1 MKLKQRIVI
10 VLSLVI
16 FCFQVKAQ
24 DVTLDSLKNI
34 LKNAKHDTTRC
45 IALSDLIG
53 TENDDK
59 IWPLY
64 NEQLLKI
71 AEKGANN
78 SSLNN
83 KEKIFYLEFLADALN
98 NKGYLSSK
106 QGDIP
111 KALEY
116 YNSSIKIKEKAHD
129 KKGIAAILNNLGSI
143 YMKQGDIPKA
153 LDYMHR
159 SLKIQEEIDDKN
171 GIAYSLNNIATIY
184 INMKDYTNAL
194 AYFTKSLKIKEGLK
208 NKMGVATTLNNIAA
222 VYTKQNNLSKA
233 LEFHQ
238 KSLTIREQIKDKLG
252 IANSLVNMGGIYFTQ
267 GNTTQALKN
276 FQLGLKMQEEILDK
290 TGASMTLISIAEL
303 LLQKGKPKEALSYAS
318 RSLQLGKELNFP
330 ENIRRSAFIL
340 RKIYKDIGNYKEAY
354 KMYELET
361 QMNEKIYSAEAKK
374 EAIRKQIQYVFEK
387 KAAADSVLN
396 AQERIV
402 KNAELKAKNLELTH
416 EKTKELSLYG
426 GLTLVLIFS
435 FFLYKRYKVIYN
447 QKEIISLKEQE
458 TNRQKILLEVKNKE
472 IVDSITYAKRIQSA
486 ILPPA
491 KIVKECLKESF
502 ILYKPRNIVAG
513 DFYWMEQIQ
522 NGIIFAAADCTGHGV
537 PGAMVSV
544 VCNNALNRSVREYG
558 LVNPG
563 EILDKTRELVISEFK
578 KSDDEMKDGMDI
590 SLCKFEFEPTNDPQ
604 INWNGIKLRWSGA
617 NNPLWIIREN
627 KIIEHKGDKQPIGF
641 YIDPKPFTTHL
652 IELQQN
658 DIIYIFTDGYQDQF
672 GGSTHFENGKK
683 IKTSRMKE
691 LFLSISH
698 KPMNEQKDIIDQFF
712 EDWKRNLD
720 QVDDV
725 CVIGVRI

>member
-1 MKLKQRIVI
+1 MKQRILI
-10 VLSLVI
+10 ISSLI
-16 FCFQVKAQ
+16 FFCLHVKAQ
-24 DVTLDSLKNI
+24 DRTIDSLKNI
-34 LKNAKHDTTRC
+34 LKSAKHDTARC
-45 IALSDLIG
+45 TALSDLIG
-53 TENDDK
+53 AENDDK

-64 NEQLLKI
+64 NEQLLKLS
-71 AEKGANN
+71 EKGANN
-78 SSLNN
+78 SALTK
-83 KEKIFYLEFLADALN
+83 KEKKFYLEFLADALN

-106 QGDIP
+106 QGNIP
-111 KALEY
+111 KALEF
-116 YNSSIKIKEKAHD
+116 YNKSIKIKEKAND

-143 YMKQGDIPKA
+143 HLRQGDIPKA
-153 LDYMHR
+153 LDYMHK
-159 SLKIQEEIDDKN
+159 SLKIQEEINDKN

-184 INMKDYTNAL
+184 INMKDYQNAL
-194 AYFTKSLKIKEGLK
+194 IYFNRSLEIREGLK
-208 NKMGVATTLNNIAA
+208 NKMGIATTYNNIAA

-233 LEFHQ
+233 LEYHQ
-238 KSLTIREQIKDKLG
+238 KSLALRTEIKDKLG

-267 GNTTQALKN
+267 GNNTQALKN
-276 FQLGLKMQEEILDK
+276 FHLGLKMQEEILDK
-290 TGASMTLISIAEL
+290 TGASMTLINIAEL
-303 LLQKGKPKEALSYAS
+303 LLKKGKTREALTYAT

-330 ENIRRSAFIL
+330 DNIRRSAFIL
-340 RKIYKDIGNYKEAY
+340 RKIYQKTGQYKEAY
-354 KMYELET
+354 QMFELET

-374 EAIRKQIQYVFEK
+374 EAIRKQIQYVYEK

-402 KNAELKAKNLELTH
+402 KNAELKAKNVQLKH
-416 EKTKELSLYG
+416 EKTKEISLYG
-426 GLTLVLIFS
+426 GLAIVLIFS
-435 FFLYKRYKVIYN
+435 FFLYKRYKITYN
-447 QKEIISLKEQE
+447 QKEIISVKEQE
-458 TNRQKILLEVKNKE
+458 TNRQKILLEIKNKE
-472 IVDSITYAKRIQSA
+472 IMDSITYAKRIQSA

-491 KIVKECLKESF
+491 KIVKEYLKESF

-544 VCNNALNRSVREYG
+544 VCNNALNRSIREYN
-558 LVNPG
+558 LSNPG

-590 SLCKFEFEPTNDPQ
+590 SLCKFEFESTEAPE
-604 INWNGIKLRWSGA
+604 INWNNTKLQWAGA

-627 KIIEHKGDKQPIGF
+627 EIIEYKGDKQPIGF
-641 YIDPKPFTTHL
+641 YIEPKPFTTHSIDL
-652 IELQQN
+652 KQN
-658 DIIYIFTDGYQDQF
+658 DLIYIFTDGFQDQF

-698 KPMNEQKDIIDQFF
+698 KSMNEQKEIIDQFF
-712 EDWKRNLD
+712 EDWKRDLD